1 MSGISAVLN
10 TARNALL
17 AQQIAMEVTSQNI
30 ANVNT
35 LGYSRQKALLEPTAA
50 NTVARIKVGYGVEV
64 DSVMQYVDEFT
75 ERTIQTKTA
84 ASEEYDA
91 KAGILSHLETI
102 FNETSDQG
110 LGTIMNEFWKA
121 WQDVANNPGS
131 IPERTALIEKAQI
144 LARQFNSMSDDL
156 KQIKQGMRT
165 NIQATIADLNTAIK
179 GIAELNEKITYGEAS
194 GTTANDLRDQRRV
207 LLNNLSALIG
217 TTYLEDANG
226 SVKVLTSD
234 GLLLVDGNESW
245 GFEQDVDEI
254 YYNHIPSDVSARIHG
269 GEMGAWLDLRD
280 ETVPQYLANL
290 DELAGTFIAEV
301 NALHT
306 AGYTLSGDT
315 GKYFFEDFQV
325 APQTPNPGDY
335 SQAASYIR
343 LSDDILNHPENVAAG
358 GASGEPGDSE
368 TAREILALQTD
379 DTIQVRKWA
388 IEDRGANRS
397 SSLQTE
403 TMDDYYATLTGDLGL
418 LIEENTQNATFAE
431 TMLQDLDRIRESVSG
446 VNLDEEMTELIKIQR
461 AYEAASKLVII
472 ADEMLQTLLEI
483 R

>member
-1 MSGISAVLN
+1 MSGLTAVLN

-35 LGYSRQKALLEPTAA
+35 LGYSRQKALLESEAA
-50 NTVARIKVGYGVEV
+50 NTVVRLKVGFGVKV

-75 ERTIQTKTA
+75 ERTIQTKTS
-84 ASEEYDA
+84 ASKEYDA

-102 FNETSDQG
+102 FNDTSDQG

-131 IPERTALIEKAQI
+131 IPERTALLNKAQI
-144 LARQFNSMSDDL
+144 LTRQFNSMSDEL
-156 KQIKQGMRT
+156 NQIKLGMRT
-165 NIQATIADLNTAIK
+165 KIQDTIAELNTTIK
-179 GIAELNEKITYGEAS
+179 GIAELNEKIIYGEAS

-207 LLNNLSALIG
+207 LLNQLSSLVG
-217 TTYLEDANG
+217 TTTLEDANG

-234 GLLLVDGNESW
+234 GFLLVDGKESW

-254 YYNHIPSDVSARIHG
+254 YYNHIQFDVSAQIHG
-269 GEMGAWLDLRD
+269 GKMGAWLDIRD

-306 AGYTLSGDT
+306 AGFDLSGNT
-315 GKYFFEDFQV
+315 GNDFFEGFLA

-343 LSDDILNHPENVAAG
+343 LSDDVLNHPENIAAG
-358 GASGEPGDSE
+358 GASGEPGDNE
-368 TAREILALQTD
+368 TALEILALQTD
-379 DTIQVRKWA
+379 DTIQVRKWVV
-388 IEDRGANRS
+388 EDRGANRS
-397 SSLQTE
+397 STLQTE
-403 TMDDYYATLTGDLGL
+403 TMDNYYATLTGDLGML
-418 LIEENTQNATFAE
+418 VEENTQNATFAE
-431 TMLQDLDRIRESVSG
+431 TMLQDLNRIRESVSG
-446 VNLDEEMTELIKIQR
+446 VNLDEEMTELMQIQR
-461 AYEAASKLVII
+461 AYEAASKLILI

>member
-1 MSGISAVLN
+1 MSGITAVLN
-10 TARNALL
+10 TARNAMLT
-17 AQQIAMEVTSQNI
+17 QQIAMEVTSQNI

-35 LGYSRQKALLEPTAA
+35 LGYSRQKALLESKAA
-50 NTVARIKVGYGVEV
+50 NTIARIKVGFGVEV
-64 DSVMQYVDEFT
+64 DKVMQYVDEFT
-75 ERTIQTKTA
+75 ERTIQTKTS

-91 KAGILSHLETI
+91 KAGVLSHLETI
-102 FNETSDQG
+102 FNETSEQG

-121 WQDVANNPGS
+121 WQDVVNNPGS

-156 KQIKQGMRT
+156 NQIKLGMRT
-165 NIQATIADLNTAIK
+165 NIQATIAELNTAIE
-179 GIAELNEKITYGEAS
+179 GIAELNEKIVYGEAS

-207 LLNNLSALIG
+207 LLNQLSSLIG
-217 TTYLEDANG
+217 TTSLEDANG
-226 SVKVLTSD
+226 SVTVLTAD
-234 GLLLVDGNESW
+234 GFLLVEGKEFW

-254 YYNHIPSDVSARIHG
+254 YYNHIPSDVSAQIHG
-269 GEMGAWLDLRD
+269 GKMEAWLDLRD

-306 AGYTLSGDT
+306 AGSTLSGDT

-325 APQTPNPGDY
+325 VPQTPNPGDY
-335 SQAASYIR
+335 SRAASYIR
-343 LSDDILNHPENVAAG
+343 LSTDILNHPENIAAG
-358 GASGEPGDSE
+358 GASGEPGDNE
-368 TAREILALQTD
+368 TAMEILALQTD
-379 DTIQVRKWA
+379 DTLQVRKWVV
-388 IEDRGANRS
+388 EDRGANRS

-403 TMDDYYATLTGDLGL
+403 TMDDYYAALTGDLGIL
-418 LIEENTQNATFAE
+418 VAENTQNAAFAE
-431 TMLQDLDRIRESVSG
+431 TMLENLDKVRESVSG

-461 AYEAASKLVII
+461 AYEAASKLVLI
-472 ADEMLQTLLEI
+472 ADEMLQSLLEM